1 MMVTSTMSM
10 DDALGQLRPL
20 MTDDFIRAW
29 RKVTL
34 ALGYRQVGK
43 AVASLA
49 AKSKPTTA
57 QAPSKAYTLT
67 EADQEYITSLESQ
80 LVEAETFFQ
89 DYPTLRTPPIRTVSR
104 IRARKGLYGKG
115 STVGMVEQIAVEPVL
130 ASRLKERGI
139 AVEHNK
145 RSGLWWADVE
155 DEAWGKDVNLEEM
168 FGARMAQ
175 TGHTFDD
182 VLGLYRKAVSY
193 KADMLNVQG
202 EIARVLVEG
211 C

>member
-1 MMVTSTMSM
+1 MVTSTMSM

-89 DYPTLRTPPIRTVSR
+89 DYPLLRNSPLKVNSRWRPAPNAFHPHKTRQEIEQLAVSAEMAQTLRMRGKHVDFDKRTNTNWLDSEL
-104 IRARKGLYGKG
+104 I
-115 STVGMVEQIAVEPVL
+115 
-130 ASRLKERGI
+130 
-139 AVEHNK
+139 
-145 RSGLWWADVE
+145 
-155 DEAWGKDVNLEEM
+155 DEAYGKDVNLEEIY
-168 FGARMAQ
+168 GARAG
-175 TGHTFDD
+175 TEGHTFDD
-182 VLGLYRKAVSY
+182 LLGLYRKAASY
-193 KADMLNVQG
+193 NVTGIQG